1 MQVLRRLGHY
11 VKQILENS
19 MKTPQF
25 PRRFA
30 HHAMHILEKSD
41 EAKSPWRCGQH
52 AMQILDDKAQ
62 RLILKP

>member
-1 MQVLRRLGHY
+1 
-11 VKQILENS
+11 

-30 HHAMHILEKSD
+30 HHAMHNLEKSD

-62 RLILKP
+62 RLILKPQPLHKIYWPNFGL